1 MVQMDLLTKVVPII
15 FVIAFILKMIIYRN
29 EGKDE
34 RGLLIFNESYRIT
47 LTILA
52 AALTAIIVLDS
63 YLNFSITIYKNVIT
77 LSLMGSLLIG
87 NLSLLW
93 LRKKY

>member
-1 MVQMDLLTKVVPII
+1 MDLLTKVVPII

>member
-1 MVQMDLLTKVVPII
+1 
-15 FVIAFILKMIIYRN
+15 MIIYRN